1 MKGSTV
7 NRNHQSHF
15 TWMVFVYCSE
25 TKKINNRNPQ
35 SCSTGI
41 VVIYCSKT
49 KINDR
54 MDVLVWIQHPSR
66 TLGIKKYVK
75 LKNVSC
81 QETGNILQNNTSKVQ
96 NYSTAIAMHRML
108 KNKKYR
114 VRQLQQFFFFVTSLG
129 NQNKNKGIL
138 LFSQNEIKI
147 KLK

>member
-1 MKGSTV
+1 
-7 NRNHQSHF
+7 
-15 TWMVFVYCSE
+15 
-25 TKKINNRNPQ
+25 
-35 SCSTGI
+35 
-41 VVIYCSKT
+41 
-49 KINDR
+49 
-54 MDVLVWIQHPSR
+54 MDVLVWIQHPSL

-108 KNKKYR
+108 KNKNTESDNCSS
-114 VRQLQQFFFFVTSLG
+114 FFFVTSLG